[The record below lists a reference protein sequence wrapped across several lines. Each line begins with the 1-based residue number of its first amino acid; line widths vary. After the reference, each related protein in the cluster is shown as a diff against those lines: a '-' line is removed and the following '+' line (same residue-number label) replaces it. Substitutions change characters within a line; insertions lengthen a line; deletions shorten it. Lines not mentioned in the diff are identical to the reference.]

1 MVRAKHLLPGFIL
14 LLLFASACG
23 TGDAPTLA
31 PQNARA
37 LKGPV
42 ELARG
47 RSFTLQ
53 VTKSG
58 TGTGTVTSSPS
69 GINCGSTCSKSFSS
83 GTVVTLTATPASG
96 SVFAGWSGGGTSGTG
111 TATVTLTANTTVTA
125 TFNTSG
131 GGGGGGGTF
140 TLTVNKFQNGAG
152 AGTVTSTPAGIN
164 CGSTCTAT
172 FPAGTSIT
180 LLATPSAGKFAGWS
194 DGPCSGTGDC
204 TFTLNANTTVSASFN
219 LVTITDNSLPNGNVG
234 ADYTAFISSS
244 GGIGSPD
251 NFSIV
256 SGSLPSGLTMAQNF
270 GVQSTLIS
278 GRPTQ
283 VETKTFTVKVQD
295 QSGSTTK
302 VLSITIDPPV
312 PLVITLP
319 EGATCQPG
327 TVGSS
332 YLQNLFASGG
342 KTPYNWSISAGQ
354 LPPGLSLVSASNG
367 NRITGTPTT
376 AGTFIFTLTVRDQ
389 GGQQTSRQVS
399 ITIS

>member
-1 MVRAKHLLPGFIL
+1 MRRTAYLLPVFIV
-14 LLLFASACG
+14 LLLFAAACG
-23 TGDAPTLA
+23 TDAPPTMPLSGHA
-31 PQNARA
+31 TNS
-37 LKGPV
+37 PV

-47 RSFTLQ
+47 GRSVTLQ
-53 VTKSG
+53 VIKSG

-69 GINCGSTCSKSFSS
+69 GINCGSSCSKSFSS

-131 GGGGGGGTF
+131 GGGGGSF

-152 AGTVTSTPAGIN
+152 AGTVTSTPAGID

-172 FPAGTSIT
+172 FPAGTNIT
-180 LLATPSAGKFAGWS
+180 LLASPSAGKFAGWS
-194 DGPCSGTGDC
+194 DGPCSGTSQNC

-270 GVQSTLIS
+270 GVQSTIIS

-302 VLSITIDPPV
+302 ALSITIDPPV

-319 EGATCQPG
+319 GPTATSG
-327 TVGSS
+327 TVGTA
-332 YLQNLFASGG
+332 YRQNLFASGG
-342 KTPYNWSISAGQ
+342 KTPYSWSSTGGQ
-354 LPPGLSLVSASNG
+354 LPPGLQFVSASNG
-367 NRITGTPTT
+367 NRIEGTPTT
-376 AGTFIFTLTVRDQ
+376 AGTFTFTLTVRDSGSPSQ
-389 GGQQTSRQVS
+389 TTTQQTT
-399 ITIS
+399 ITIN